1 MHPRIGDTFNDF
13 LNHGEERMAH
23 PADRETSFHQ
33 ISPYIGRLRPGIA
46 RRLIMSYT
54 NSGQTILD
62 PFAGSGTVPL
72 EALLSNRSAI
82 ASEINPYGYL
92 LSKAK
97 MFPPP
102 TLNDA
107 LARLETVDY
116 KVATLCQRITIDNI
130 PLWIRQFFHPKT
142 LAETLTYAKILRE
155 QREYFLL
162 ACLMGILHHQRPGF
176 LSFPASHSVPYLR
189 SKKFPKETFPEM
201 YEYKEVKSR
210 LSRKVKRMYKSFSGI
225 PTETKRICVK
235 KDASQLKIGDNSV
248 DAIITSPPY
257 MDALS
262 YGRDNRLRL
271 WFLGVENYERYDRA
285 GPKNERE
292 FKNLIKSTLENI
304 EPALRQ
310 NAPCIFI
317 LGDVQKG
324 KRTISTSKLLLDV
337 AINEMKGFHC
347 ESISEDFIPIERRV
361 RRGCSCT
368 KAEMF
373 IVLRY
378 DGGSV

>member
-1 MHPRIGDTFNDF
+1 MTHSA
-13 LNHGEERMAH
+13 E
-23 PADRETSFHQ
+23 RETSLHQ
-33 ISPYIGRLRPGIA
+33 ISPYIGRLRLEIA
-46 RRLIMSYT
+46 RKLIISYT
-54 NSGQTILD
+54 NSGQIILD
-62 PFAGSGTVPL
+62 PFAGSGTIPL
-72 EALLSNRSAI
+72 EALLNNRSAI
-82 ASEINPYGYL
+82 ASEINQYGYL

-107 LARLETVDY
+107 IARLETIDQ
-116 KVATLCQRITIDNI
+116 KVSTICQSTPIDNI
-130 PLWIRQFFHPKT
+130 PLWVRRFFHPRTLVET
-142 LAETLTYAKILRE
+142 LAYAKILRE

-189 SKKFPKETFPEM
+189 SKKFPKEKFPEM
-201 YEYKEVKSR
+201 YEYREVKPR
-210 LSRKVKRMYKSFSGI
+210 LVRKVKRMYKSFSGI
-225 PTETKRICVK
+225 PSEARRVCVM
-235 KDASQLKIGDNSV
+235 KDATKLKIGDNSV

-271 WFLGVENYERYDRA
+271 WFLGVENYEKYDKA
-285 GPKNERE
+285 CPKNERE
-292 FKNLIKSTLENI
+292 FKNLMKSTLENI
-304 EPALRQ
+304 KPALRQ

-324 KRTISTSKLLLDV
+324 KRTISTSKLLMDV
-337 AINEMKGFHC
+337 AINEMDGFHC
-347 ESISEDFIPIERRV
+347 ESMSEDLIPIERRV

-368 KAEMF
+368 KAETF

-378 DGGSV
+378 DGGSA